1 MASLWGV
8 LTRTYDGYILPI
20 RFPYNR
26 TCGNWYRGTQK
37 FLWPM
42 GPKQSM
48 VTRLYNFPSMKKNT
62 QKKIN
67 GIHGCTVNI
76 PDIYQAVPN
85 IPNKWFFGARYLPMY
100 GCTIQSAPSMTYT
113 NSPRSPPV
121 RRSSWNRAACLDSTI
136 LWPPTSAMLRGGHNT
151 MGLFHVDV
159 RHWPM
164 ASLRR
169 FVHHWWLDS
178 GTANALRP

>member
-1 MASLWGV
+1 MNLREIPPPHATFPPQQMASLWGF

-26 TCGNWYRGTQK
+26 TCGNWYRDTLQ

-48 VTRLYNFPSMKKNT
+48 VDKDVYFPTFENPQ
-62 QKKIN
+62 QKSN

-85 IPNKWFFGARYLPMY
+85 RWVFLEPWIYQCMVVPFIGSNHD
-100 GCTIQSAPSMTYT
+100 
-113 NSPRSPPV
+113 
-121 RRSSWNRAACLDSTI
+121 RAACLDSTI
-136 LWPPTSAMLRGGHNT
+136 L
-151 MGLFHVDV
+151 
-159 RHWPM
+159 
-164 ASLRR
+164 
-169 FVHHWWLDS
+169 
-178 GTANALRP
+178 